1 MHFYSQKNRA
11 AGHAPL
17 APDTGGK
24 QKNNIR
30 ENKHRPGLVFSYF
43 CSLLPICLKLQG
55 LNNVGFLHT
64 DIIKWHTSFS
74 DKTRWISEDFFF
86 F

>member
-1 MHFYSQKNRA
+1 MHCWLLTLEANK
-11 AGHAPL
+11 
-17 APDTGGK
+17 
-24 QKNNIR
+24 KNNIR
-30 ENKHRPGLVFSYF
+30 ENKHRPGLVFSYL

-74 DKTRWISEDFFF
+74 DKTRRISEVFFSF
-86 F
+86 KNRR